1 MKIKFNVKSNTIAVY
16 CIIVFSVCLL
26 LVAMVFKYNVFLSY
40 FHKILSVLAPVTW
53 GLVIAYIL
61 NPIMKFTERKL
72 DRFVFRKKKHPKITR
87 AIGISV
93 SLIVMLGIVIA
104 IVGSIVPEIIGTI
117 KSIFMN
123 ITTYLNNLQK
133 FLNDKISDTLESNPQ
148 IKDFINSEFN
158 NIQDFVI
165 SAVNQFEPKLDSF
178 LAKDGILANLTDS
191 AWSLISGIKNCVLGI
206 VISIY
211 LLYSKETLIAQCKK
225 IIYALFPEKKRI
237 HILSVASRA
246 NSTFS
251 NFLSGKALDSF
262 IMGILCFIGMV
273 ILNMKTYAVLI
284 SVIVGVTNMIP
295 FFGPFIGA
303 IPSGL
308 LILLTTPDKTLIFV
322 IFILLLQQFDGNIL
336 GPKILGNSL
345 GLSSFWI
352 MFAIFVG
359 GGLFG
364 FAGMIAF
371 VPLFAVLYSIL
382 SEVIAVKLHRKKL
395 PVETEYYKTA
405 GQPELAAVNVREE
418 KPAEK
423 TEEQSEEKPLEKD
436 MTGSENSEKPDNNNN
451 L

>member
-26 LVAMVFKYNVFLSY
+26 LAAMVFKYNIFLSY
-40 FHKILSVLAPVTW
+40 FNKIISVLSPVIW
-53 GLVIAYIL
+53 GLVIAYLL
-61 NPIMKFTERKL
+61 NPIMKFIERIFDK
-72 DRFVFRKKKHPKITR
+72 FIFKKKEHPKISR
-87 AIGISV
+87 SIGIAV
-93 SLIVMLGIVIA
+93 SLIIMLGIVIA

-117 KSIFMN
+117 KNIFMN
-123 ITTYLNNLQK
+123 ITSYLNNLQNY
-133 FLNDKISDTLESNPQ
+133 LNDKISDTLESNPR
-148 IKDFINSEFN
+148 IKEFLNSEFN
-158 NIQDFVI
+158 NIQDFII
-165 SAVNQFEPKLDSF
+165 SAVNQYQPKLDSF

-191 AWSLISGIKNCVLGI
+191 AWSLLNGLKNCVLGI
-206 VISIY
+206 IISIY

-225 IIYALFPEKKRI
+225 VVYAMFSEKKRV
-237 HILSVASRA
+237 HILTVASRA

-251 NFLSGKALDSF
+251 NFLSGKALDSL
-262 IMGILCFIGMV
+262 IIGVLCFLGMI

-284 SVIVGVTNMIP
+284 GVIVGVTNMIP

-308 LILLTTPDKTLIFV
+308 LILLTTPNKTLIFI
-322 IFILLLQQFDGNIL
+322 IFIFLLQQFDGNIL

-371 VPLFAVLYSIL
+371 VPLFAVLYSIF
-382 SEVIAVKLHRKKL
+382 SEIIAVKLHRKKL
-395 PVETEYYKTA
+395 PVETEYYKTTA
-405 GQPELAAVNVREE
+405 VQPESAAVNLKKENLDE
-418 KPAEK
+418 KSIEK
-423 TEEQSEEKPLEKD
+423 TSA
-436 MTGSENSEKPDNNNN
+436 GSDKTEKPDKK
-451 L
+451 

>member
-26 LVAMVFKYNVFLSY
+26 LAAMVFKYNIFLSY
-40 FHKILSVLAPVTW
+40 FNKIISVLSPVIW
-53 GLVIAYIL
+53 GLVIAYLL
-61 NPIMKFTERKL
+61 NPIMKFIERIFDK
-72 DRFVFRKKKHPKITR
+72 FIFKKKEHPKISR
-87 AIGISV
+87 SIGIAV
-93 SLIVMLGIVIA
+93 SLIIMLGIVIA

-117 KSIFMN
+117 KNIFMN
-123 ITTYLNNLQK
+123 ITSYLNNLQNY
-133 FLNDKISDTLESNPQ
+133 LNDKISDTLESNPR
-148 IKDFINSEFN
+148 IKEFLNSEFN
-158 NIQDFVI
+158 NIQDFII
-165 SAVNQFEPKLDSF
+165 SAVNQYQPKLDSF

-191 AWSLISGIKNCVLGI
+191 AWSLLNGLKNCVLGI
-206 VISIY
+206 IISIY

-225 IIYALFPEKKRI
+225 VVYAMFSEKKRV
-237 HILSVASRA
+237 HILTVASRA

-251 NFLSGKALDSF
+251 NFLSGKALDSL
-262 IMGILCFIGMV
+262 IIGVLCFLGMI

-284 SVIVGVTNMIP
+284 GVIVGVTNMIP

-308 LILLTTPDKTLIFV
+308 LILLTTPNKTLIFI
-322 IFILLLQQFDGNIL
+322 IFIFLLQQFDGNIL

-371 VPLFAVLYSIL
+371 VPLFAVLYSIF
-382 SEVIAVKLHRKKL
+382 SEIIAVKLHRKKL
-395 PVETEYYKTA
+395 PVETKYYKTA
-405 GQPELAAVNVREE
+405 VQPESAAVNLKKENLDE
-418 KPAEK
+418 KSIEK
-423 TEEQSEEKPLEKD
+423 TSA
-436 MTGSENSEKPDNNNN
+436 GSDKTEKPDKK
-451 L
+451 